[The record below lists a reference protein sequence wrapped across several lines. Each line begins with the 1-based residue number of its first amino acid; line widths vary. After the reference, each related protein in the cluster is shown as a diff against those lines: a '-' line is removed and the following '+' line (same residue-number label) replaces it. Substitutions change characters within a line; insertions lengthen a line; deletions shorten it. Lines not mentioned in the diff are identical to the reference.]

1 MTTKINKDSMGEF
14 LQDMG
19 RIPLLTPAEEVQL
32 GQQIQKWK
40 KLEAM
45 REALEQE
52 LGCEPSLHEWASAAE
67 IALPTLQ
74 RAIDTGKRA
83 LERMVEANLRLVV
96 TVAKRYRSSHLN
108 LQDRIQEGS
117 IGLQH
122 AAEKF
127 DPTRGYKFST
137 YAYWWIR
144 QAITRAIA
152 NHDRTIRLPIHIHE
166 KLSKIRRV
174 RHLIS
179 TQLGRMPKLSEIAQE
194 LSMNP
199 EDVQELLVMARSVYS
214 LSTPAG
220 DQGDIDLEG
229 IVEAEGPDSYS
240 TVMTEEIQIEV
251 ELLLDTLDERAR
263 EVIELRYGFVGNPRS
278 LADVAER
285 LNISRERVRQIEQQ
299 ALSTLKRHARRENA
313 VLAHACCD

>member
-1 MTTKINKDSMGEF
+1 
-14 LQDMG
+14 
-19 RIPLLTPAEEVQL
+19 
-32 GQQIQKWK
+32 
-40 KLEAM
+40 
-45 REALEQE
+45 
-52 LGCEPSLHEWASAAE
+52 
-67 IALPTLQ
+67 
-74 RAIDTGKRA
+74 
-83 LERMVEANLRLVV
+83 MVEANLRLVV

-152 NHDRTIRLPIHIHE
+152 THDRTIRLPIHINE

-174 RHLIS
+174 RHLLI
-179 TQLGRMPKLSEIAQE
+179 TKLGRMPKLLEIAQE

-199 EDVQELLVMARSVYS
+199 EDLQYILSMARSVSS
-214 LSTPAG
+214 LSNPAG
-220 DQGDIDLEG
+220 QKGTLDLEG
-229 IVEAEGPDSYS
+229 IVRDEESDAYA
-240 TVMTEEIQIEV
+240 TAIAEEIEIEV

-263 EVIELRYGFVGNPRS
+263 QVIELRYGFAGNPHT

-285 LNISRERVRQIEQQ
+285 LSLSRERVRQIEQQ
-299 ALSTLKRHARRENA
+299 ALSTLKRHAQQEDT
-313 VLAHACCD
+313 VLTHACD

>member
-1 MTTKINKDSMGEF
+1 MTAKANKDSIGEF
-14 LQDMG
+14 LHDMG
-19 RIPLLTPAEEVQL
+19 RVPLLTPAEEVQL
-32 GQQIQKWK
+32 GQQIQRWK
-40 KLEAM
+40 KLEAR
-45 REALEQE
+45 REELKQE
-52 LGCEPSLHEWASAAE
+52 LGREPSLDEWAAATE
-67 IALPTLQ
+67 IPLPTLQ
-74 RAIDTGKRA
+74 RVIDIGKRA

-117 IGLQH
+117 IGLHH

-127 DPTRGYKFST
+127 NPTRGYKFST

-152 NHDRTIRLPIHIHE
+152 TYDRTIRLPIHINE

-174 RHLIS
+174 RHLLS
-179 TQLGRMPKLSEIAQE
+179 NQLGRMPKLLEIAQE

-199 EDVQELLVMARSVYS
+199 EDLQYILSMARSVYS
-214 LSTPAG
+214 LSTPTG
-220 DQGDIDLEG
+220 DKSNLDLEG
-229 IVEAEGPDSYS
+229 ILEDQEADSYA
-240 TVMTEEIQIEV
+240 TAIAEEIEIEV

-263 EVIELRYGFVGNPRS
+263 QVIELRYGFAGNPYT

-285 LNISRERVRQIEQQ
+285 LSLSRERVRQIEQQ
-299 ALSTLKRHARRENA
+299 ALSTLKRHAQQEDA
-313 VLAHACCD
+313 VLTHACD